1 MSLYRNQKATKP
13 KPEDVA
19 GDFLDVE
26 KTAAML
32 NFVEFIR
39 ANKIGIRWASANS
52 WTLHYKGK
60 RLGYLKI
67 FAGKPNTSIDG
78 SWTFC
83 HNSDGSLD
91 AYYSMD
97 ECNLKTFIFDNIYA
111 RTCGDCICYNNM
123 NAQKAGYM
131 NPTDCGCYPLR
142 IFSPD
147 GEALEYTKQLI
158 EYKTN
163 CILEDSK

>member
-1 MSLYRNQKATKP
+1 MSIYQNQKATKP

-19 GDFLDVE
+19 GDFLDAK
-26 KTAAML
+26 KTAALL

-52 WTLHYKGK
+52 WTLNYKSK

-67 FAGKPNTSIDG
+67 FAEKPNTSIYG
-78 SWTFC
+78 SWAFC
-83 HNSDGSLD
+83 HNRDGSLEL
-91 AYYSMD
+91 YYNMED
-97 ECNLKTFIFDNIYA
+97 CNLKRFIFENIYA
-111 RTCGDCICYNNM
+111 RTCGNCICSADM

-142 IFSPD
+142 IFNPD
-147 GEALEYTKQLI
+147 GDALEHTKQLI
-158 EYKTN
+158 EYKK
-163 CILEDSK
+163 IAF